1 MQAITTVQQM
11 FGRHAGSVLEQLSG
25 QAPVTMHVA
34 GLMQDGLMPQAE
46 VVFKGVEEINA
57 NGVPIQGGDM
67 ALAESAMF
75 GIIGAAYEFLPGE
88 LNAKLKKDIKDVA
101 LAYYAEVLS

>member
-1 MQAITTVQQM
+1 MQAINSIQQL

-34 GLMQDGLMPQAE
+34 GLMQDGLNSQAE
-46 VVFKGVEEINA
+46 VIFKGVEEINA

-67 ALAESAMF
+67 RDAESAMF
-75 GIIGAAYEFLPGE
+75 GILGAAYEFCPGT
-88 LNAKLKKDIKDVA
+88 KC
-101 LAYYAEVLS
+101 